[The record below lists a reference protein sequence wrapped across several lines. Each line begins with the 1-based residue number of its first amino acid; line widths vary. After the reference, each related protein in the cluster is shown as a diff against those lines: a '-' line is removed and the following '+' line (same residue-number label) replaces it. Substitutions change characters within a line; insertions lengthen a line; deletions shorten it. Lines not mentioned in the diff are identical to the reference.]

1 MQDDFEAFARI
12 LDGRFSCRGYLE
24 TEVEADVI
32 EEIVQTASKAPTWC
46 NAQPW
51 NVLVTRGAATK
62 SFGNA
67 LTQAAEN
74 SVMAPDFDWPT
85 QYTGDYQERRKTCGY
100 QLYEALGIARGDR
113 EGRKAQMME
122 NFRFFGAPH
131 VAIITTEA
139 DLGPYGAMDCGGFI
153 ALFTL
158 AAQAKGLATVVQA
171 SVSGYAP
178 TVRQHFGIP
187 ENRLIQAA
195 ISFGFK
201 DPAHPSNGFRTN
213 RADVD
218 DVLTV
223 VTGSQ
228 DIPD

>member
-1 MQDDFEAFARI
+1 MQDDFEALTRV

-24 TEVEADVI
+24 KEVDAEVI

-51 NVLVTRGAATK
+51 NVLVTRGAATT
-62 SFGNA
+62 SFGYA
-67 LTQAAEN
+67 LTQAAE
-74 SVMAPDFDWPT
+74 SKAMEPDFDWPA

-100 QLYEALGIARGDR
+100 QLYEAIGIERGDR

-171 SVSGYAP
+171 SVSGYAS
-178 TVRQHFGIP
+178 TVRRYFGLP
-187 ENRLIQAA
+187 DNRLIQAA
-195 ISFGFK
+195 ISFGYE
-201 DPAHPSNGFRTN
+201 DPDHPSNGFRTT
-213 RADVD
+213 RAEVG

-223 VTGSQ
+223 VK
-228 DIPD
+228 D